1 MSACDWSD
9 VWMMKNLEWH
19 IHVCVYIY
27 VYMYICKHVKVLYHL
42 HITLYHLHITCV
54 SFTHQ
59 EIGLTYTCV
68 CVYMYIWKY
77 VKILYH
83 LDSTLYHLHI
93 KNLKWHMHMC
103 VCIYIYIYICLY
115 VNMWKFIVIYT
126 ALFIIYT
133 SRIWSDIVWVWV
145 KCEWSVSVAHS
156 SLSVVGGWVA
166 AWLPM
171 CTHHFLI
178 ITSLSSRIR
187 DDIVWV
193 WAECEC
199 CSFFLSDVSRWVGG
213 WIAICACDEN
223 HT

>member
-1 MSACDWSD
+1 MCVCIYVYMEICEDSLSSRQHSLSSTHQEFE
-9 VWMMKNLEWH
+9 VTYT
-19 IHVCVYIY
+19 HVCVY
-27 VYMYICKHVKVLYHL
+27 
-42 HITLYHLHITCV
+42 
-54 SFTHQ
+54 
-59 EIGLTYTCV
+59 
-68 CVYMYIWKY
+68 
-77 VKILYH
+77 
-83 LDSTLYHLHI
+83 
-93 KNLKWHMHMC
+93 
-103 VCIYIYIYICLY
+103 IYIYIYICLY